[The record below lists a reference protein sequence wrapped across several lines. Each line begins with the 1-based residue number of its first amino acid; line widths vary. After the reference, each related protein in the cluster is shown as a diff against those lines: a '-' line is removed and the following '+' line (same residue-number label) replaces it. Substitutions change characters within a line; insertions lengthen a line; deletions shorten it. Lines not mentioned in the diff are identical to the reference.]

1 MVGEIKL
8 AFEENLKYV
17 SWMDAET
24 KTAAKEKVGGE
35 KDVLQATRKRKKN
48 PALPPGVK
56 TQLSHPFIPVWIAG
70 GRHIQ
75 HGGLPRLHHERH
87 QPGQGVQ

>member
-24 KTAAKEKVGGE
+24 KKAAKEKVGGK
-35 KDVLQATRKRKKN
+35 KDVLQAARKKK
-48 PALPPGVK
+48 P
-56 TQLSHPFIPVWIAG
+56 
-70 GRHIQ
+70 Q
-75 HGGLPRLHHERH
+75 HCHL
-87 QPGQGVQ
+87 V

>member
-1 MVGEIKL
+1 MVGEIKW

-24 KTAAKEKVGGE
+24 KRAAKEKVGERRSVPENGE
-35 KDVLQATRKRKKN
+35 T
-48 PALPPGVK
+48 PALPPSVK
-56 TQLSHPFIPVWIAG
+56 THLSRASFHVSIAG

-87 QPGQGVQ
+87 QPGQSVQ

>member
-1 MVGEIKL
+1 MVGEIKW

-24 KTAAKEKVGGE
+24 KKAAKEKVGE
-35 KDVLQATRKRKKN
+35 RKMFCRRKKN

-56 TQLSHPFIPVWIAG
+56 TQLSHPFIPVLIAG

-87 QPGQGVQ
+87 QPGQSVQ